1 RTNSS
6 FRINFRLLRNHQNHQ
21 PRMIMKSI
29 SQKSVCLESRFWS
42 NCRPVNT
49 KGLRIVLAL
58 LLICLTSQTVPAQS
72 LTPLQVAYAG
82 SMGSLMD
89 GGIKPAVAKALN
101 AELQGRAQG
110 STGLANLIVAGSIR
124 PDVFISVTPGPMRT
138 VLKAGK
144 AQKAVPVART
154 EMVIAYSPKSQYAPL
169 LAKADEPGTKP
180 WWQIL
185 ESRGVRFGRTDPNT
199 DPQGLNIIFT
209 MQLAEA
215 YYQQPGL
222 TNKILGPLINPQ
234 QIFQEPQVMA
244 RLQAGQ
250 LDASSAYKTQPTALG
265 LPFVEL
271 PKEINLGDASRESQ
285 YKKAAVNLNGR
296 TLHPSPLVF
305 YAAALKDAPQPEL
318 ANRFIAW
325 LQGQNAKTIFSHY
338 HYDDAGGG
346 ESLIR

>member
-1 RTNSS
+1 MTM
-6 FRINFRLLRNHQNHQ
+6 QD
-21 PRMIMKSI
+21 PRKVI
-29 SQKSVCLESRFWS
+29 SLNVQSRYGS
-42 NCRPVNT
+42 YDKYDKGVDT
-49 KGLRIVLAL
+49 KALPIVLAVVVIWL
-58 LLICLTSQTVPAQS
+58 MPRTVPAQTS
-72 LTPLQVAYAG
+72 AVALQVAYAG

-101 AELQGRAQG
+101 ADLQGRAQG

-138 VLKAGK
+138 VLEAGK
-144 AQKAVPVART
+144 AQRALPVART

-169 LAKADEPGTKP
+169 LAKTKDPGARP

-185 ESRGVRFGRTDPNT
+185 ETQGLRFGRTDPNT

-209 MQLAEA
+209 MQLAES

-222 TNKILGPLINPQ
+222 VDKILGPLTNPQ

-271 PKEINLGDASRESQ
+271 PKEINLGDASRENE
-285 YKKAAVNLNGR
+285 YKKATVNLNGK

-305 YAAALKDAPQPEL
+305 YATVLKDAPQPEL
-318 ANRFIAW
+318 APRFLAW
-325 LQGQNAKTIFSHY
+325 LQGPDAKAIFSHY
-338 HYDDAGGG
+338 HYDAAEGD
-346 ESLIR
+346 ESLTH